1 MKKITLLIALFMAVT
16 TSSYAQCLSE
26 NEEPVPYDPI
36 ESNNIGLPQVIA
48 IDSWTTEFAVINNI
62 TVSESYEFSC
72 KLGAQHKYITI
83 TDMENNVIAFGPSPL
98 TVENITS
105 EEIKVHFSDDAE
117 CNTTMFEEH
126 LTSFRIVLDCSP
138 ILEMMV
144 SGITTTNA
152 TFTWEP
158 SGEET
163 AWEVLV
169 LDADLPAPT
178 SSTSGT
184 EVLNDPEY
192 TTTIL
197 ESASAYNFYVRSKCG
212 AAFSPWNTVGF
223 FSGCDSVNLFE
234 EDFENTEE
242 ENLPTC
248 WSAIVGGEGISEYA
262 YVQTVPY
269 GGANESSSA
278 EMYRSNS
285 GENAKIIL
293 VSPVLG
299 NLSQATHRLKFFVRG
314 SFAPA
319 TLEVGT
325 LDGFTED
332 ATFTLFNE
340 ALQIGSGSN
349 EYVVDFTEYSGTDT
363 FIGFRITS
371 GSSVFLDNIRW
382 EVAPLCPDVNSI
394 SVTESTTNSIT
405 LNWNTG
411 GEETEWDIVY
421 GLATVTD
428 PNTLTPVAPPILGT
442 PEGTISDLEAG
453 TSYNIWVRSVCGAN
467 DGGWI
472 GPVTYSTPCLPIA
485 LFNENF
491 DTTDELDLPEC
502 WSSIVRGEQ
511 VTEYD
516 RVGVEDSE
524 AYSGPNSVM
533 LQKESEDTEV
543 FLVSP
548 NLSTAGSATHR
559 IKFYA
564 FSYDEG
570 ASLEI
575 GTLSSST
582 NTAEFSLIEEVPLTD
597 GYAEY
602 AVDFTSYEGTDAFIG
617 IKFKGGYA
625 AFLDDIRW
633 EVAPLCAD
641 VTEIKVTGITTA
653 TASFSWLAGDAE
665 TAWDVV
671 YAPAT
676 VTDPNPLVPITPSPT
691 GTPESTISELEPGTA
706 YKIWVRSKCGAPD
719 GDGAWIGPVSF
730 VTACLPIAVF
740 NENFDDTELG
750 ALPQCWSSIIRGED
764 TPGYANI
771 STVDYGVYSEPNSV
785 RLSTYNEEETAD
797 TDVILVSPNLSTLTT
812 GTHRLKFFS
821 YGYITGSLEIGTLDN
836 TSQDAVF
843 TMWQEVGITEDYTE
857 YVVDFTTYDGTDT
870 YIGIRHNIGD
880 QILLDNIRWEIAPLC
895 PDVIEIGTSGT
906 TTVATTVSWSPG
918 GSETNWQVAYGGSD
932 VSDPDTLSPSAVL
945 TALNYP
951 IEGLT
956 QNTTYKVWV
965 RSVCGAPNGNG
976 TWIGPLVF
984 NTQCNAVDVPYTQDF
999 EATEEY
1005 SLPECTSSLNVGT
1018 GNDWTVLEYPTDSFI
1033 SKALVYEYNSDNPA
1047 DTWFFT
1053 RGINLVAGTQYTI
1066 SYRYG
1071 NSGDWAENL
1080 KVMYGTSADVDG
1092 MTEEIADHF
1101 EINNDSSETNIQ
1113 NFTPSTTG
1121 VYYFGFNAYSEEN
1134 QNLLMVDDISIYN
1147 ELGNGH
1153 FNASA
1158 FKFYPNPV
1166 KDILN
1171 LSYIQNITN
1180 VEVYNLLGQKVFEN
1194 TLEANTTQVD
1204 MSDFSSGNYFVKVTA
1219 DNQTKT
1225 IKVIKE

>member
-1 MKKITLLIALFMAVT
+1 MKKITLLIALFMAIT

-26 NEEPVPYDPI
+26 NEDPTPYDPT

-62 TVSESYEFSC
+62 TVGESYEFSC
-72 KLGAQHKYITI
+72 KLGTLQKYITV

-117 CNTTMFEEH
+117 CNTTMFEAH
-126 LTSFRIVLDCSP
+126 LTSFRIILDCGP
-138 ILEMMV
+138 ILEMTV

-152 TFTWEP
+152 TLAWEP

-178 SSTSGT
+178 STTSGT
-184 EVLNDPEY
+184 EVLNNPEY

-197 ESASAYNFYVRSKCG
+197 EPATGYNFYVRAKCG
-212 AAFSPWNTVGF
+212 AAFSPWNAVGF
-223 FSGCDSVNLFE
+223 FSGCNPVNLFE
-234 EDFENTEE
+234 ENFENTEE

-248 WSAIVGGEGISEYA
+248 WSAIIGGEGISQYA

-269 GGANESSSA
+269 YGANQSSSV
-278 EMYRSNS
+278 EIYRSNS

-299 NLSQATHRLKFFVRG
+299 NLSLATHRLKFFVRG

-319 TLEVGT
+319 KLEIGT
-325 LDGFTED
+325 LDAFTED

-340 ALQIGSGSN
+340 ALQIGSGAS
-349 EYVVDFTEYSGTDT
+349 EYVIDFTEYSGTDT

-382 EVAPLCPDVNSI
+382 EVAPLCPDVSGI
-394 SVTESTTNSIT
+394 IVTESTTNSIT
-405 LNWNTG
+405 LNWNAG

-421 GLATVTD
+421 GQDTVTD

-442 PEGTISDLEAG
+442 PEGTISDLVAG

-491 DTTDELDLPEC
+491 DTTGYLDLPEC

-511 VTEYD
+511 VTESD
-516 RVGVEDSE
+516 SVGVYDAE
-524 AYSGPNSVM
+524 AHSVPNSVK
-533 LQKESEDTEV
+533 LQKQEEDTEV
-543 FLVSP
+543 ILVSP
-548 NLSTAGSATHR
+548 NLSTAGLATHR

-570 ASLEI
+570 TILEI
-575 GTLSSST
+575 GTLTSAT
-582 NTAEFSLIEEVPLTD
+582 NAAEFSLIEEVPLTS

-602 AVDFTSYEGTDAFIG
+602 VVDFTSYEGTDSFIG
-617 IKFKGGYA
+617 IKFKGGYTV
-625 AFLDDIRW
+625 FLDDIRW

-641 VTEIKVTGITTA
+641 VTGIEVTGTTTT
-653 TASFSWLAGDAE
+653 TASFSWMPGDAE

-676 VTDPNPLVPITPSPT
+676 VTDPNSLVPITPSPT

-706 YKIWVRSKCGAPD
+706 YKVWVRSKCGAPD
-719 GDGAWIGPVSF
+719 GDGAWIGPISF
-730 VTACLPIAVF
+730 VTACLPIAAF
-740 NENFDDTELG
+740 NENFDDTATG
-750 ALPQCWSSIIRGED
+750 TLPQCWSSIIRGED
-764 TPGYANI
+764 TPSWANI
-771 STVDYGVYSEPNSV
+771 FTVDYSVYSEPNSV
-785 RLSTYNEEETAD
+785 RLSTYSEEETAD

-821 YGYITGSLEIGTLDN
+821 NGYISGSIEIGTLDSN
-836 TSQDAVF
+836 AQNAVF
-843 TMWQEVGITEDYTE
+843 SMWQQVAITEQYTE
-857 YVVDFTTYDGTDT
+857 YAVDFTAYDGTDT
-870 YIGIRHNIGD
+870 YIGIRHNIGE
-880 QILLDNIRWEIAPLC
+880 QIFLDNIRWEVAPLC
-895 PDVIEIGTSGT
+895 PDVLEIGTSGT
-906 TTVATTVSWSPG
+906 TTVATTVSWTPG

-932 VSDPDTLSPSAVL
+932 VTDPDTLSPSAVL

-956 QNTTYKVWV
+956 ANTTYKVWV

-976 TWIGPLVF
+976 FWIGPLAF
-984 NTQCNAVDVPYTQDF
+984 NTQCEALNVPYTEDF
-999 EATEEY
+999 EAVEEY
-1005 SLPECTSSLNVGT
+1005 TLPDCTTNLNVGT
-1018 GNDWTVLEYPTDSFI
+1018 GNDWTVTEAPTDSFTT
-1033 SKALVYEYNSDNPA
+1033 KTLTYNYNYQSPA
-1047 DTWFFT
+1047 NTWFFT
-1053 RGINLVAGTQYTI
+1053 RGINLSAGTEYTI

-1071 NSGDWAENL
+1071 NSGDWPEKL
-1080 KVMYGTSADVDG
+1080 KVWYGNTADVDG
-1092 MTEEIADHF
+1092 MTEEIADHTN
-1101 EINNDSSETNIQ
+1101 INDDANETNIQ
-1113 NFTPSTTG
+1113 TFTPSVNG
-1121 VYYFGFNAYSEEN
+1121 VYYFGFNAYSQAN
-1134 QNLLMVDDISIYN
+1134 QNLLLVDDIAIYN
-1147 ELGNGH
+1147 TLGKDDFSG
-1153 FNASA
+1153 AA

-1171 LSYIQNITN
+1171 LSHLQNITN

-1194 TLEANTTQVD
+1194 TLDDNTTQVD
-1204 MSDFSSGNYFVKVTA
+1204 MSNLSSGNYFVKVTA